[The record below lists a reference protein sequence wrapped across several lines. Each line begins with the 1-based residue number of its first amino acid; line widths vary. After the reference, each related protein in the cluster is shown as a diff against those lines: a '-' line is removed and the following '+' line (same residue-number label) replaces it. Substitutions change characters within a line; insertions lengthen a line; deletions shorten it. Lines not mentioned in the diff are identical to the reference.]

1 VRDGLARTEGEAD
14 SRSRAF
20 EPDRLYAG
28 TLQERV
34 QRVVDTIIA
43 PVLKNDGGRMDILE
57 IRDDGSLEVRFVG
70 SCANCPYS
78 LLSMEQIVKPT
89 LLQIPGITRVVHR
102 ARLRDTEVST
112 LRALEKRSLTVLTPP
127 GTDGGIASCA
137 PKQAPPFGQRQPK
150 DG

>member
-1 VRDGLARTEGEAD
+1 PPGRAAFVEFLIAQRASTPLVDALASLGVIEGDDRAVVSDGLARTEGEAD
-14 SRSRAF
+14 SRSAAF

-78 LLSMEQIVKPT
+78 
-89 LLQIPGITRVVHR
+89 
-102 ARLRDTEVST
+102 
-112 LRALEKRSLTVLTPP
+112 
-127 GTDGGIASCA
+127 
-137 PKQAPPFGQRQPK
+137 
-150 DG
+150 